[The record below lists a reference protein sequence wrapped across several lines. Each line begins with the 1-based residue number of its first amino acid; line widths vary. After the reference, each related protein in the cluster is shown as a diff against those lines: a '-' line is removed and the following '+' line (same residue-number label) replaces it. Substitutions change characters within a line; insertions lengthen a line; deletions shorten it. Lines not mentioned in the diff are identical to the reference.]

1 MSELTL
7 ISDEKYPVKPLV
19 EAALEHE
26 LGLLEVG
33 IRQTEHR
40 LRTFE
45 EKYQKPTSD
54 FIAEYEQNQFEETL
68 EWIEWIGEYRL
79 LERLHEKTEALRS
92 IHFAN

>member
-1 MSELTL
+1 MSEITL
-7 ISDEKYPVKPLV
+7 ISDKKYQVKPLV

-33 IRQTEHR
+33 VRQTEHQ
-40 LRTFE
+40 LRKFE

-54 FIAEYEQNQFEETL
+54 FIAEYEQDQFEETL
-68 EWIEWIGEYRL
+68 EFMEWIGEYRL
-79 LERLHEKTEALRS
+79 LKRLHEKTEALRS